1 MILRGPSRP
10 DLLRTETLA
19 DLLRATA
26 TRLPGKTAL
35 IWQERYVSYGE
46 LLRLGLQVAGGLH
59 AHGLRPGQVVGLWLP
74 RGADLLIAQAG
85 VALHGAAWL
94 PFDAETPLERIATC
108 LGAAQARGILT
119 NRELAPRI
127 RALGWVAWAYED
139 LLAAAATEV
148 GEAARPTDPAYVIYT
163 SGSTGQPKGIVITH
177 RNICH
182 LVRSEHAILG
192 IREDD
197 RVYQGFSVAF
207 DMSFEEIWI
216 SYLVGA
222 TLWIAPAEI
231 VGDPEALA
239 AALTA
244 NDITVVHAVPTL
256 MGLIDAPLPKVRLI
270 NLGGEACPD
279 ALVGRLARPDRL
291 LFNTYGPTET
301 SVTATLTPLHPG
313 TPVTIGHPLPN
324 YGVLVVDAELRL
336 VPPGEVGELAI
347 FGPGLA
353 DGYLGRDDLTAAK
366 FVPNPYAADP
376 TEARMYLSGDLA
388 RIEPEGPIHCLGRVD
403 DQVKIRGFRV
413 ELGEIETHLGNE
425 PGVAAAAIILR
436 AIAGVDQI
444 VGFVVLAPGA
454 TTGPEDWRRS
464 LAAKLPPYMVPAQV
478 EILDELPRLTS
489 GKVDRKELQRR
500 PLGAAAVADS
510 AAPRDED
517 ESVLFAA
524 LGRLLPGQTLR
535 PDADFFRDLGGHSL
549 LAARLI
555 STLRQTPAYAG
566 LGVGDLYRER
576 TLGKLAGVMRSARLR
591 SDQPAARRPRRRI
604 DGDAHLLCGVAQAVC
619 LPFLVLWHISSWLA
633 PFFTYHFFTGDPG
646 DSVAFAVAAALGVFV
661 LFELSS
667 FVVAIAGKRLL
678 LGRLRPGRYPLWGAT
693 YFRFWLSEKLTVLAP
708 LRLVHGTGWMNLY
721 LRMLGAKVGR
731 EVFID
736 SVVVSVPE
744 LLTVGDG
751 ADLGSAVLIA
761 NARVEG
767 GELVVGRVTIGAG
780 AQVDSNTVL
789 EPGVTLGERATLEAM
804 SALPADGVIPPGET
818 WAGAPARKV
827 DRLKEVLPPRPTLPW
842 WRRALLLAFFAGAAL
857 VIACLFFLPV
867 FPTFMLIDAV
877 DARYLDIFESEEIG
891 SLTAFGFFFL
901 LAIPAS
907 AILVGATVLLTA
919 TLRRLLVARQVV
931 GRWAIGGGA
940 YCRKWLVTRTLDA
953 SLETLHGLYASVFA
967 ATWLRLMGAKVG
979 ANTEISTATGVIPD
993 LLHLGRDSFV
1003 ADGVML
1009 GDEEQRGGWMTL
1021 RPTVVGDRT
1030 FLGNGAYVCDGTRVP
1045 DDVLIG
1051 VQTRAPENAAMS
1063 SGQVWLGSPAVL
1075 LPAREGDLGFDR
1087 RLTFQPSRGRWCARA
1102 LIETLRIVLP
1112 MAFVIAAGYL
1122 VVHATMPL
1130 AEEEEWAT
1138 MAGALALAGCLYGL
1152 TSFLLVVALK
1162 WLLVGRYRPTARPMW
1177 SLFVWTSEAVT
1188 SVYES
1193 LAIPNFLDFL
1203 RGTPLLPWAL
1213 RLLGARVGRRVFMDT
1228 TDVTEF
1234 DCVTVGDEAELNANC
1249 GPQTHLFE
1257 DRVMKIG
1264 VVRIGPRVSVGPAS
1278 TILYDSEVGADVRL
1292 GPLTLVAKGERL
1304 PAGTAW
1310 TGSPASPAH
1319 G

>member
-10 DLLRTETLA
+10 DLLHPETLG

-26 TRLPGKTAL
+26 DRLPGKTAL
-35 IWQERYVSYGE
+35 RWRDRSVSYRE
-46 LLRLGLQVAGGLH
+46 LLAGAERIAAGLH
-59 AHGLRPGQVVGLWLP
+59 DRGLRPGQVVGLWLP

-85 VALHGAAWL
+85 VACHGAAWL

-108 LGAAQARGILT
+108 LASAQAAGILT
-119 NRELAPRI
+119 TRELAPRLA
-127 RALGWVAWAYED
+127 ALGLTAWTYED
-139 LLAAAATEV
+139 LLETAPTTIA
-148 GEAARPTDPAYVIYT
+148 EAAQPNDPAYVIYT

-197 RVYQGFSVAF
+197 LVYQGFSVAF

-222 TLWIAPAEI
+222 TLWIAPTEL

-239 AALTA
+239 AALAA
-244 NDITVVHAVPTL
+244 NGITVVHAVPTL
-256 MGLIDAPLPKVRLI
+256 MGLIDAPLPEIRLI

-279 ALVGRLARPDRL
+279 ALVGRLARPGRL

-301 SVTATLTPLHPG
+301 SVTATLTALRIG
-313 TPVTIGHPLPN
+313 EPVTIGHPLPN
-324 YGVLVVDAELRL
+324 YGVLIVDADRRL
-336 VPPGEVGELAI
+336 VPAGEVGELAI

-353 DGYLGRDDLTAAK
+353 AGYLGRPDLTAAK
-366 FVPNPYAADP
+366 FVPNPYAADAS
-376 TEARMYLSGDLA
+376 EAVMYLSGDLA
-388 RIEPEGPIHCLGRVD
+388 RIDPAGPIHCLGRVD

-436 AIAGVDQI
+436 AVAGVDQI

-464 LAAKLPPYMVPAQV
+464 LASKLPPYMVPAQIEV
-478 EILDELPRLTS
+478 LTELPRLTS
-489 GKVDRKELQRR
+489 GKVDRKQLQQR
-500 PLGAAAVADS
+500 PLSSTSTVTS
-510 AAPRDED
+510 AEPRDED
-517 ESVLFAA
+517 ERALFDA
-524 LGRLLPGQTLR
+524 LGRLLPGQALR
-535 PDADFFRDLGGHSL
+535 PEADFFRDLGGHSL
-549 LAARLI
+549 LAARLV
-555 STLRQTPAYAG
+555 STLRQTPAYAA

-576 TLGKLAGVMRSARLR
+576 TLERLAGVMAAARRRSGR
-591 SDQPAARRPRRRI
+591 PETRRPRRRV
-604 DGDAHLLCGVAQAVC
+604 DVNAHLLCGLAQALC

-646 DSVAFAVAAALGVFV
+646 DSVAFAVGAALGVFV

-667 FVVAIAGKRLL
+667 FLVAIAGKRLL
-678 LGRLRPGRYPLWGAT
+678 LGRLRPGRYPLWGFT

-708 LRLVHGTGWMNLY
+708 VRLIHGTGWMNLY
-721 LRMLGAKVGR
+721 LRLLGAKVGR
-731 EVFID
+731 DVFID
-736 SVVVSVPE
+736 SVLVSVPE
-744 LLTVGDG
+744 LLAIGDG

-767 GELVVGRVTIGAG
+767 GELVVGRVAVGAG
-780 AQVDSNTVL
+780 AQLDSNTVL
-789 EPGVTLGERATLEAM
+789 EPDVSVGDDATLEAM
-804 SALPADGVIPPGET
+804 SALPAGAAIPPGET

-827 DRLKEVLPPRPTLPW
+827 ARLKEVLPPRPALPW
-842 WRRALLLAFFAGAAL
+842 WRRAALLIFFAFAAL
-857 VIACLFFLPV
+857 AIACLFFLPV

-877 DARYLDIFESEEIG
+877 DARYIDIFESDEIG
-891 SLTAFGFFFL
+891 SLAAFGIFFA

-919 TLRRLLVARQVV
+919 ALRRLLVARQVV
-931 GRWAIGGGA
+931 GRWAIGGAA
-940 YCRKWLVTRTLDA
+940 YCRKWLITRTLDA

-967 ATWLRLMGAKVG
+967 ATWLRLMGARVG
-979 ANTEISTATGVIPD
+979 PNTEISTATGVIPD

-1009 GDEEQRGGWMTL
+1009 GDEEQRGGWMVL
-1021 RPTVVGDRT
+1021 KPTVVGHRT
-1030 FLGNGAYVCDGTRVP
+1030 FLGNGAYVCDGTQVP

-1051 VQTRAPENAAMS
+1051 VQTRTPANAEMAP
-1063 SGQVWLGSPAVL
+1063 GQVWLGSPAIL

-1087 RLTFQPSRGRWCARA
+1087 TLTFQPSRARWLARA

-1122 VVHATMPL
+1122 VVHTAIPF
-1130 AEEEEWAT
+1130 AEEEEWGMLAWV
-1138 MAGALALAGCLYGL
+1138 LALAGCVYGVA
-1152 TSFLLVVALK
+1152 SFALVAALK
-1162 WLLVGRYRPTARPMW
+1162 WCLIGRYRPTARPMW
-1177 SLFVWTSEAVT
+1177 SPYVWTSEAVT

-1193 LAIPNFLDFL
+1193 LAVPNFLDFL

-1213 RLLGARVGRRVFMDT
+1213 RLLGMKAGRRVFMDT
-1228 TDVTEF
+1228 TEVTEF
-1234 DCVTVGDEAELNANC
+1234 DCVSIGDEAELNANC

-1264 VVRIGPRVSVGPAS
+1264 AVRIGPRVSVGPAS
-1278 TILYDSEVGADVRL
+1278 TILYDTEVGADVRL

-1304 PAGTAW
+1304 PAGTDW
-1310 TGSPASPAH
+1310 TGSPAAPTR
-1319 G
+1319 